1 MKKNILRIV
10 LIILILC
17 WMYIVFGFS
26 NAGGEESTGIS
37 TRVAKFFVKNEAYI
51 RLAEHIIRKVAH
63 LSEYAIGG
71 ILVYSLLLTFNL
83 NSKIQFC
90 ASWLFVV
97 VYAIT
102 DEIHQLFIP
111 GRTGRIVDVFIDSLG
126 AMLGICS
133 LLLIIK
139 IINKLKKQNTVKED

>member
-1 MKKNILRIV
+1 MKKNILRVI

-17 WMYIVFGFS
+17 WMYVVFGFS

-37 TRVAKFFVKNEAYI
+37 TKVAKFFVKNEAYI

-63 LSEYAIGG
+63 LSEYAMGG
-71 ILVYSLLLTFNL
+71 ILVYSLLLTYNIK
-83 NSKIQFC
+83 SKIQFC

-97 VYAIT
+97 TYAIT

-111 GRTGRIVDVFIDSLG
+111 GRTGRVVDVFIDSLG

-139 IINKLKKQNTVKED
+139 IINKFKTQKIMKKA